1 MSNQSND
8 IGKWFEGKVQD
19 ALKEIESER
28 KATFH
33 RYPDTRAA
41 RNILPAQP
49 GDFLLAIDGLAILIE
64 AKCSAKYDSLSSG
77 FSSLWPN
84 GEAAFHRMWHRAGLP
99 SWVMFCHY
107 DTGRVDIWNGE
118 SIAFARAVG
127 GRFPAMAQLLAQ
139 GDIKTIKAAILEA
152 AAVSDYYNYELRTG
166 RDNLLTNT

>member
-77 FSSLWPN
+77 FSSLWPK
-84 GEAAFHRMWHRAGLP
+84 GEAAFHRMWHRAGHP

-107 DTGRVDIWNGE
+107 DTGKVHIWNGE
-118 SIAFARAVG
+118 GIALARATG
-127 GRFPAMAQLLAQ
+127 AKFPTSAQLLAE
-139 GDIKTIKAAILEA
+139 GDIETIKDSIFKSTI
-152 AAVSDYYNYELRTG
+152 VSDYCHSLRS
-166 RDNLLTNT
+166 REQAL